1 MEIYEHKGLGYFAVS
16 GPAEDGQKAAELLD
30 EDLVEIK
37 ESGIDERTFVRERK
51 KLTGWFMRSI
61 DDCETAVMTQ
71 AEFRGRSL
79 AEIAETLRSLTLNEC
94 EDVLDMID
102 TVNGVC
108 IVNGKTD

>member
-1 MEIYEHKGLGYFAVS
+1 
-16 GPAEDGQKAAELLD
+16 
-30 EDLVEIK
+30 
-37 ESGIDERTFVRERK
+37 
-51 KLTGWFMRSI
+51 
-61 DDCETAVMTQ
+61 MTQ